1 MDKTKIKS
9 YFLGLIEMR
18 INILPDK
25 IVKNIF
31 KKSEMRCLSN
41 QLRSVG
47 KKIGVNVRKHKTNI
61 SVFMDCLY

>member
-9 YFLGLIEMR
+9 YFLDLIEMN

-25 IVKNIF
+25 IVKDIF
-31 KKSEMRCLSN
+31 KKSEMRYLSN

-47 KKIGVNVRKHKTNI
+47 KRIGVKVRKRKTNI

>member
-9 YFLGLIEMR
+9 YFLDLIEMN

-25 IVKNIF
+25 IVKDIF
-31 KKSEMRCLSN
+31 KKSEMRYLSN

-47 KKIGVNVRKHKTNI
+47 KRIGVKVRKRKTNI
-61 SVFMDCLY
+61 SVFMDCPY